1 MMLVTVTT
9 NPTFAASK
17 PRLLFEKP
25 YAMTHRPDAWQN
37 YDVSPDGQHFLMV
50 KAEQELAA
58 TQINVVLNWFE
69 ELSAAS
75 LQQRGNA
82 SRKRTDDG
90 QL

>member
-25 YAMTHRPDAWQN
+25 YAMTHRPDAWQD
-37 YDVSPDGQHFLMV
+37 YDVYPDGQRFLMV
-50 KAEQELAA
+50 KAEQELAP

-69 ELSAAS
+69 EL
-75 LQQRGNA
+75 
-82 SRKRTDDG
+82 KRRVPPAKR
-90 QL
+90 